1 MEQKAIS
8 QDVSQLIW
16 FGHQESRFGGDYDRQ
31 EVTMSMIEENETEK
45 GVGQTAPP
53 GMAVRAGK
61 MSRYLDLILERLG
74 PSAGVIIGFLLI
86 IVIGVVLSPNFISQ
100 RNVLNILRQTS
111 MLGVVTV
118 GMTFVILTA
127 GIDLSV
133 GMTLS
138 LYSVAGAMLFA
149 NGEGYPLPVVILA
162 TLALGAA
169 VGAFNAGIIIW
180 RGVAPF
186 IVTLAMMAIASGAAL
201 TISGGKPIGGIKG
214 TYAWLGAGSIG
225 PVPVPVIIMLAAFL
239 LGGLVLRFTPYGRQV
254 YAVGGNEEAARLS
267 GIPVNRV
274 KLITYMISNVS
285 AALGG
290 IIFSARVTVGDPW
303 AGRGLELDA
312 IASVVLGGTSLFGG
326 VGSLGGTLLGALII
340 SMINNLLNL
349 LNVSPYTQGIAKG
362 FIILVAIS
370 LYKKR
375 AA

>member
-1 MEQKAIS
+1 MADGSENH
-8 QDVSQLIW
+8 
-16 FGHQESRFGGDYDRQ
+16 GTRPRSRSGALR
-31 EVTMSMIEENETEK
+31 
-45 GVGQTAPP
+45 
-53 GMAVRAGK
+53 
-61 MSRYLDLILERLG
+61 SRIKSGYLRPALERLG
-74 PSAGVIIGFLLI
+74 PSTGVIIGFLLI
-86 IVIGVVLSPNFISQ
+86 IVLGAVLSPNFISE

-138 LYSVAGAMLFA
+138 LYSVVAAMLFA
-149 NGEGYPLPVVILA
+149 DGAGYPLAIVVVA
-162 TLALGAA
+162 TLVLGIA
-169 VGAFNAGIIIW
+169 VGAFNAAIIIW
-180 RGVAPF
+180 RRVAPF

-201 TISGGKPIGGIKG
+201 TISGGKPIGGIQG

-225 PVPVPVIIMLAAFL
+225 PVPVPVLIMLAAFV
-239 LGGLVLRFTPYGRQV
+239 LGDFVLRFTPYGRQV

-274 KLITYMISNVS
+274 KLVTYMISNAS

-326 VGSLGGTLLGALII
+326 VGSLWGTLLGALII

-362 FIILVAIS
+362 CIILVAVA

-375 AA
+375 EA

>member
-1 MEQKAIS
+1 MHGGMSGKVGEKATF
-8 QDVSQLIW
+8 V
-16 FGHQESRFGGDYDRQ
+16 ER
-31 EVTMSMIEENETEK
+31 
-45 GVGQTAPP
+45 
-53 GMAVRAGK
+53 
-61 MSRYLDLILERLG
+61 ILERIG
-74 PSAGVIIGFLLI
+74 PSAGVIIGFLLLI
-86 IVIGVVLSPNFISQ
+86 LLGSILSPDFVSQ
-100 RNVLNILRQTS
+100 RNITNVLRQSS
-111 MLGVVTV
+111 MLGIVTV

-138 LYSVAGAMLFA
+138 LYSVVAAMLFS
-149 NGEGYPLPVVILA
+149 NGEGYPLPVVLLA
-162 TLALGAA
+162 TLTLGAA
-169 VGAFNAGIIIW
+169 VGAFNAAIIIW

-186 IVTLAMMAIASGAAL
+186 VVTLAMMAIASGAAL

-214 TYAWLGAGSIG
+214 AYAWLGAGSLG
-225 PVPVPVIIMLAAFL
+225 PVPVPVMIMISAFL
-239 LGGLVLRFTPYGRQV
+239 LGGFVLRFTAYGRQV
-254 YAVGGNEEAARLS
+254 YAIGGNEEAARLS

-274 KLITYMISNVS
+274 KLVTYMISNVS

-312 IASVVLGGTSLFGG
+312 IAAVVLGGTSLFGG
-326 VGSLGGTLLGALII
+326 VGTLWGTLLGALVI

-362 FIILVAIS
+362 LIILVAVA

-375 AA
+375 TT

>member
-1 MEQKAIS
+1 MDLAKWRVAVLRHRVEASVQRLRS
-8 QDVSQLIW
+8 LSRLL
-16 FGHQESRFGGDYDRQ
+16 ERFG
-31 EVTMSMIEENETEK
+31 
-45 GVGQTAPP
+45 
-53 GMAVRAGK
+53 
-61 MSRYLDLILERLG
+61 
-74 PSAGVIIGFLLI
+74 PSTGAIIGFLLI
-86 IVIGVVLSPNFISQ
+86 VVLGSVLAPSFATE
-100 RNVLNILRQTS
+100 RNILNILRQTS

-138 LYSVAGAMLFA
+138 LYSVVGALLFA
-149 NGEGYPLPVVILA
+149 NGSGLSLPLVILV
-162 TLALGAA
+162 TLALGVTIGALNAA
-169 VGAFNAGIIIW
+169 IIIW

-186 IVTLAMMAIASGAAL
+186 VVTLAMMAIASGASL
-201 TISGGKPIGGIKG
+201 TISGGKPIGGIQG
-214 TYAWLGAGSIG
+214 AYAWLGAGSIG
-225 PVPVPVIIMLAAFL
+225 PVPVPVVIMLATFL
-239 LGGLVLRFTPYGRQV
+239 LGDSVLRLTPYGRQV

-267 GIPVNRV
+267 GIPVQRV
-274 KLITYMISNVS
+274 KLITYMISNAC

-312 IASVVLGGTSLFGG
+312 IAAVVLGGTSLFGG
-326 VGSLGGTLLGALII
+326 VGSLRGTLLGALII

-362 FIILVAIS
+362 IIILVAVA

-375 AA
+375 DP

>member
-1 MEQKAIS
+1 MTDERKGGAS
-8 QDVSQLIW
+8 QRPAGGAGARIALK
-16 FGHQESRFGGDYDRQ
+16 SR
-31 EVTMSMIEENETEK
+31 V
-45 GVGQTAPP
+45 
-53 GMAVRAGK
+53 
-61 MSRYLDLILERLG
+61 LDPVLERLG
-74 PSAGVIIGFLLI
+74 PNAGVIVGFLLI
-86 IVIGVVLSPNFISQ
+86 VAIGAVLSPNFLSE
-100 RNVLNILRQTS
+100 RNILNILRQTA

-138 LYSVAGAMLFA
+138 LYSVVAAMLYA
-149 NGEGYPLPVVILA
+149 NGAGYPLPAVILA
-162 TLALGAA
+162 TLVLGAA
-169 VGAFNAGIIIW
+169 IGAFNAGIIIW

-186 IVTLAMMAIASGAAL
+186 VVTLAMMAIASGAAL
-201 TISGGKPIGGIKG
+201 TVSGGKPIGGIDG

-225 PVPVPVIIMLAAFL
+225 PVPVPVIIMLSAFL
-239 LGGLVLRFTPYGRQV
+239 LGGFILRYTPYGRQV
-254 YAVGGNEEAARLS
+254 YAIGGNEEAARLS

-274 KLITYMISNVS
+274 KLVTYMISNVS

-326 VGSLGGTLLGALII
+326 VGSLWGTLLGALII

-362 FIILVAIS
+362 FIILFAVA

-375 AA
+375 TA

>member
-1 MEQKAIS
+1 
-8 QDVSQLIW
+8 
-16 FGHQESRFGGDYDRQ
+16 
-31 EVTMSMIEENETEK
+31 
-45 GVGQTAPP
+45 
-53 GMAVRAGK
+53 
-61 MSRYLDLILERLG
+61 LD
-74 PSAGVIIGFLLI
+74 PSTGVISGLLRI
-86 IVIGVVLSPNFISQ
+86 IVLGAVLSPNFISE

-138 LYSVAGAMLFA
+138 LYSVVAAMLFA
-149 NGEGYPLPVVILA
+149 DGAGYPLAIVVVA
-162 TLALGAA
+162 TLVLGIA
-169 VGAFNAGIIIW
+169 VGAFNAAIIIW

-201 TISGGKPIGGIKG
+201 TISGGKPIGGIQG

-225 PVPVPVIIMLAAFL
+225 PVPVPVLIMLAAFV
-239 LGGLVLRFTPYGRQV
+239 LGDFVLRFTPYGRQV

-274 KLITYMISNVS
+274 KLVTYMISNAS

-326 VGSLGGTLLGALII
+326 VGSLWGTLLGALII

-362 FIILVAIS
+362 CIILVAVA

-375 AA
+375 EA